1 MKGLTTYGSDEIN
14 KRLQELENPIF
25 ICTTATTETS
35 NIPGISGA
43 GASPELTKFTPAAD
57 AELILDGEVKCMES
71 IPETVVEG
79 DAAPTPSMLT
89 KASVDLCKPA
99 LLILDAGTEIKPQT
113 DKLTLSEHHGKNI
126 ATGKAVCDAEDIFQ
140 KAFDLGRTLSD
151 TQDYIVIGETIAAGT
166 TTALGVL
173 IGLGYDAWGKV
184 SGSMPTNPHDLKNET
199 VKAGLE
205 NAGITPSKDN
215 DPFDVIAAVG
225 DPMLPAVAGVA
236 MGAEVPVVLA
246 GGTQLASACAIIK
259 ALNPEFDFSN
269 ICLATTSFVVKDET
283 ADLLDIVSQIGDIT
297 VNAVNPCF
305 EKARYGGLKNYLD
318 GFVKEGAGAGGAMF
332 LALMMG
338 HDIDE
343 VREAIDEYCSK

>member
-1 MKGLTTYGSDEIN
+1 M
-14 KRLQELENPIF
+14 
-25 ICTTATTETS
+25 
-35 NIPGISGA
+35 
-43 GASPELTKFTPAAD
+43 
-57 AELILDGEVKCMES
+57 
-71 IPETVVEG
+71 
-79 DAAPTPSMLT
+79 
-89 KASVDLCKPA
+89 
-99 LLILDAGTEIKPQT
+99 
-113 DKLTLSEHHGKNI
+113 
-126 ATGKAVCDAEDIFQ
+126 
-140 KAFDLGRTLSD
+140 
-151 TQDYIVIGETIAAGT
+151 
-166 TTALGVL
+166 

-205 NAGITPSKDN
+205 KAGITPSKDN

-259 ALNPEFDFSN
+259 ALDPEFDFSN

>member
-1 MKGLTTYGSDEIN
+1 MKGLETYGSDEIV
-14 KRLQELENPIF
+14 KKLEKLENPIF

-57 AELILDGEVKCMES
+57 AELILNGKVSCMDE
-71 IPETVVEG
+71 IPQTVVEG

-89 KASVDLCKPA
+89 KASVDLAKPA
-99 LLILDAGTEIKPQT
+99 VMILDAGSEIKPDT
-113 DKLTLSEHHGKNI
+113 EKFTLSEKHGKNI
-126 ATGKAVCDAEDIFQ
+126 ATGKAVEDSEEIFQ
-140 KAFDLGRTLSD
+140 KAYGLGKVLSD
-151 TQDYIVIGETIAAGT
+151 KHDYIVIGETIAAGT

-173 IGLGYDAWGKV
+173 VGLGYDAYGKV
-184 SGSMPTNPHDLKNET
+184 SGSMPTNPHDLKNKT
-199 VKAGLE
+199 VKEGLE
-205 NAGITPSKDN
+205 NAGLTPSKNN
-215 DPFDVIAAVG
+215 DPFEVISAVG

-236 MGAEVPVVLA
+236 MGAEIPVVLA

-259 ALNPEFDFSN
+259 AIDPEFDFSN
-269 ICLATTSFVVKDET
+269 ICLATTKFVVKDET
-283 ADLLDIVSQIGDIT
+283 ANLLDIVKQIGDIT
-297 VNAVNPCF
+297 VNAVDPNF
-305 EKARYGGLKNYLD
+305 EVSTHGGLKNYLD

-343 VREAIDEYCSK
+343 IRTSIEEACS